1 MTVLNIVL
9 PIFLVVGLGYALRRL
24 RFVTAEGNAVL
35 TRLVFYVAAP
45 VLLVRGAAGTSLRS
59 SLDPRILGVFIAVS
73 VLVAAATYAL
83 AFRSR
88 ASRRGVFA
96 QGSHRSNMVFVG
108 LPLVMNAFGEEAVGQ
123 VSVLVGAMVVVYNVL
138 SIVVLTLPHHSG
150 GPGRRVDLAGMLKR
164 IAVNPLALGSA
175 AGIVL
180 SAIGVAI
187 PATLGGAMD
196 LVGGT
201 ALPLALISVGAGLDL
216 DRLRREFAGAA
227 TTCVLKLGLY
237 PALVYVGLRALGL
250 EGVAL
255 QAPVLLA
262 ATPTAVVSY
271 VMAQEMQGDEQ
282 LAGAMVI
289 GTTLLSLP
297 TSILWLLLLGV

>member
-9 PIFLVVGLGYALRRL
+9 PIFLVIGLGYALRRL
-24 RFVTAEGNAVL
+24 RFVTAEGNAVI

-59 SLDPRILGVFIAVS
+59 SLDPRILGVFIVVS
-73 VLVAAATYAL
+73 ALVAALTYAL

-88 ASRRGVFA
+88 PSRRGVFA
-96 QGSHRSNMVFVG
+96 QGAHRGNMVFVG
-108 LPLVMNAFGEEAVGQ
+108 LPLVMNAFGEETVGQ
-123 VSVLVGAMVVVYNVL
+123 VAVLVGAMVVVYNVMA
-138 SIVVLTLPHHSG
+138 IVVLTLPHHSG
-150 GPGRRVDLAGMLKR
+150 GPGGRVDLAGMLKR

-175 AGIVL
+175 GGIVL
-180 SAIGVAI
+180 SAAGIGI
-187 PATLGGAMD
+187 PRALGGAMD

-201 ALPLALISVGAGLDL
+201 ALPLALVSVGAGLDL
-216 DRLRREFAGAA
+216 GRLRRELPGAMS
-227 TTCVLKLGLY
+227 TCALKLGLY
-237 PALVYVGLRALGL
+237 PALVYFGLRALGL
-250 EGVAL
+250 EGIAL

>member
-9 PIFLVVGLGYALRRL
+9 PIFLVIGLGYALRRL
-24 RFVTAEGNAVL
+24 HFITTAGNTVL

-45 VLLVRGAAGTSLRS
+45 VLLVRGAAGTDLRS
-59 SLDPRILGVFIAVS
+59 SLDPRVLGVFIVVS
-73 VLVAAATYAL
+73 VLVAAVTYAL

-88 ASRRGVFA
+88 PSRRGVFA
-96 QGSHRSNMVFVG
+96 QGAHRSNMVFVG

-123 VSVLVGAMVVVYNVL
+123 VAVLVGAMVVVYNVL

-150 GPGRRVDLAGMLKR
+150 GSGRRVDLTGMLKR
-164 IAVNPLALGSA
+164 IAVNPLALGSVG
-175 AGIVL
+175 GIIL
-180 SAIGVAI
+180 SATGIGI
-187 PATLGGAMD
+187 PHALGGAMD

-201 ALPLALISVGAGLDL
+201 ALPLALVSVGAGLDL
-216 DRLRREFAGAA
+216 GRLRRELPGAA
-227 TTCVLKLGLY
+227 TTCALKLGLY
-237 PALVYVGLRALGL
+237 PALVYFGLRALGL
-250 EGVAL
+250 EGIAL